1 MVFSTKDRY
10 ANVCGRSS
18 VPRTGMD
25 PDPGVTRT
33 GADSPAGPPVDRRH
47 SHHDPRSS
55 DGSPDRPE
63 MSARSVC
70 DSVSEVPCF
79 LAARWESIGPARLP
93 SSGDSSFHTAPP
105 VHHTQDTIT
114 AVQHSVELEN
124 KTTKAST
131 ALELYALSIV
141 QEAISSAANHLK
153 DSKPLNSR
161 NLDKISESE
170 DAEGQESQANQ
181 DAKEA
186 TDDNFCDTSTLTDVR
201 ELRDVTMTDP
211 TAGSDISCRNASQS
225 HHLLTGDVVDKHAL
239 LSSRGHRPTSPTNTD
254 GISPG
259 PAKLAITPSTELTVS
274 GHGDSSPPADTAT
287 PSHEASCPLYSD
299 VPGYTGTKRLSS
311 SKSEGDGVT
320 LSLHS
325 RVMENGKRESC
336 AAEDEEF
343 SIQSETPVEHNSE
356 ASGTA
361 DVQSDDVF
369 SESASAANERDRI
382 RRLRLAVET
391 LVDEFR
397 LEKELEALLKP
408 RTSSAFA
415 TNETN
420 VEMIRGV
427 QSDMMEML
435 PPGAEES
442 RAFYDEIRSILD
454 SVKSKRRVGDA
465 QVGGNSVEK
474 ETSEFVKSSP
484 LSKVKSTLV
493 GEVSN
498 YVDSHLIT
506 GASKEQRFEE
516 NIDLSDSLADSPE
529 QDTPVTTCYDSFMET
544 IPLISEDEDSQ
555 DDDVVVT
562 TGTPEQVRT
571 FDPWTA
577 AVHDSKTTRE
587 LHTSG
592 EDSNGGT
599 NLGKVIE
606 NTFKEVELSGSS
618 IEQTEFI
625 VAKSRQMSVDK
636 FCESQSMEANERDM
650 MNQVSS
656 CDRYSKEDSERTTV
670 PIVVHVTR
678 KDAANHSEE
687 NHLTEE
693 TAITVIAAEGTEK
706 IDLMNNQTAGM
717 ADRNNTGSVE
727 RDQQSSQTRPQ
738 TADTSVERDQ
748 QSSQTRPQTADM
760 SVERDQ
766 QSSQTR
772 PQTADTSV
780 ERDQQSSQTRPQT
793 ADTSVERDQQSSQT
807 RPQTADT
814 SVERDQ
820 QSSQTRPQTADTSV
834 ERDQQSSQTRPQTT
848 DMSEERDQ
856 QSSQIRPQTADTS
869 VERDQQS
876 SQTRPQTT
884 DMSEERDQQSSQTR
898 PQTADTSEERD
909 QQSSQ
914 IRPQTADMSEERDQQ
929 SSQTRPQTADTSE
942 ERDQQSSQTRPQT
955 ADMSEERD
963 QQSSQTRPQTADTS
977 EERDQ
982 QSSQT
987 RPQTADTSVE
997 RDQQSSQTRPQTAD
1011 TSEERDQQS
1020 SQTRPQTADTSEERD
1035 QQSSQTRPQAA
1046 DTSVERD
1053 QQSSQTRPQTA
1064 DMSVERDQQSSQTRP
1079 QTADTSEERDQQS
1092 SQTRT
1097 QTADMSVERDQ
1108 QSSQTRP
1115 QTRVPGRVRRSSQS
1129 PECHHKL
1136 TSAEDIVFDIQEKL
1150 DEGGEGDSSERDS
1163 PKPVSASRSHRQVEL
1178 IQAESC
1184 ASSEGKM
1191 MVRSRHSSG
1200 SPEAHRRSPLAVE
1213 DGGPFREEDVDRG
1226 SLGQNTDVV
1235 SEEETDSLP
1244 LLLDTDKLL
1253 PQMFDEQIS
1262 PNTVVKSMSDLRE
1275 GRFMAVRDYRRS
1287 YMDREPILYR
1297 GDIVTACRTPH
1308 LPCYSLTSVD
1318 VLTFVPE
1325 SYLRPLDLD
1334 D

>member
-1 MVFSTKDRY
+1 M
-10 ANVCGRSS
+10 N
-18 VPRTGMD
+18 

-33 GADSPAGPPVDRRH
+33 GADSRADPPVHRRY

-63 MSARSVC
+63 MLTRSVC

-114 AVQHSVELEN
+114 AVQQSEELGN

-153 DSKPLNSR
+153 DSKPLKSR
-161 NLDKISESE
+161 NLDRDGKISDNE
-170 DAEGQESQANQ
+170 DAEGQEFQTNQ

-186 TDDNFCDTSTLTDVR
+186 SDKNVCDTSTLTDVCALR
-201 ELRDVTMTDP
+201 ERYDVTMTEP
-211 TAGSDISCRNASQS
+211 TAGHDISCRNVSES

-239 LSSRGHRPTSPTNTD
+239 LSPREHRPTSPTNTD
-254 GISPG
+254 EISPR
-259 PAKLAITPSTELTVS
+259 PAKPAITLSAEPTVS
-274 GHGDSSPPADTAT
+274 GDDGPPPANTAT
-287 PSHEASCPLYSD
+287 TSCEAFSPLYSD

-311 SKSEGDGVT
+311 SQSEGGGVT
-320 LSLHS
+320 LSPHS
-325 RVMENGKRESC
+325 RVMENGKRQSC
-336 AAEDEEF
+336 AAEGKEF
-343 SIQSETPVEHNSE
+343 SIQSETPVQHNSQ

-361 DVQSDDVF
+361 DVQSDDVL
-369 SESASAANERDRI
+369 SETTSAANERDRI

-391 LVDEFR
+391 LVDEFS
-397 LEKELEALLKP
+397 LENDLEALLNGKQP
-408 RTSSAFA
+408 RTPSAFA
-415 TNETN
+415 TDETN

-435 PPGAEES
+435 PPSAEES
-442 RAFYDEIRSILD
+442 RAFCDEIRSILD

-465 QVGGNSVEK
+465 QVEENSEDK
-474 ETSEFVKSSP
+474 ETSGCVKSSP
-484 LSKVKSTLV
+484 LSYVVKSTLV

-498 YVDSHLIT
+498 NVDSHLIK
-506 GASKEQRFEE
+506 GASEEQRFEE
-516 NIDLSDSLADSPE
+516 NLDLSDSLADSPE

-555 DDDVVVT
+555 DDDVVGT
-562 TGTPEQVRT
+562 TGTREQVGT

-577 AVHDSKTTRE
+577 AVHDSKTTGE
-587 LHTSG
+587 LQTSG
-592 EDSNGGT
+592 EDSNCGT

-618 IEQTEFI
+618 NEQTEVI
-625 VAKSRQMSVDK
+625 VAKSRQMPVDN
-636 FCESQSMEANERDM
+636 FCESQSMEANEKDM

-656 CDRYSKEDSERTTV
+656 CDTYLKEDSERTTV
-670 PIVVHVTR
+670 PIVVHVSR
-678 KDAANHSEE
+678 KDAANYSKE
-687 NHLTEE
+687 NHLTED
-693 TAITVIAAEGTEK
+693 TTITVIAAEGTEK
-706 IDLMNNQTAGM
+706 IDSMDNQTADM
-717 ADRNNTGSVE
+717 ADRNN
-727 RDQQSSQTRPQ
+727 
-738 TADTSVERDQ
+738 AW
-748 QSSQTRPQTADM
+748 
-760 SVERDQ
+760 
-766 QSSQTR
+766 
-772 PQTADTSV
+772 
-780 ERDQQSSQTRPQT
+780 
-793 ADTSVERDQQSSQT
+793 
-807 RPQTADT
+807 
-814 SVERDQ
+814 
-820 QSSQTRPQTADTSV
+820 
-834 ERDQQSSQTRPQTT
+834 
-848 DMSEERDQ
+848 
-856 QSSQIRPQTADTS
+856 
-869 VERDQQS
+869 
-876 SQTRPQTT
+876 
-884 DMSEERDQQSSQTR
+884 
-898 PQTADTSEERD
+898 
-909 QQSSQ
+909 
-914 IRPQTADMSEERDQQ
+914 
-929 SSQTRPQTADTSE
+929 
-942 ERDQQSSQTRPQT
+942 
-955 ADMSEERD
+955 SEERD

-1011 TSEERDQQS
+1011 MSVERDQQSSQTRPQTADKSVERDQQSSQTRPQTADVSEERDQQS
-1020 SQTRPQTADTSEERD
+1020 SQTRPQTADVSE
-1035 QQSSQTRPQAA
+1035 
-1046 DTSVERD
+1046 ERD

-1092 SQTRT
+1092 SQTRPQT
-1097 QTADMSVERDQ
+1097 ADTSEERDQQSSQTRPQTADMPVERDQQSSQTGPQTADVSEERDQQSSQTRPQTADVSEERDQQSSQTRPQTADVSEERDQQSSQTRPQTADVSEERDQQSSQTRPQTADVSVERDQQSSQTRPQTADVSEERDQQSSQTRPQTADMSVERDQ

-1115 QTRVPGRVRRSSQS
+1115 QTADVSEERDQQSSQTRPQTADVSEERDQQSSQTRPQTADMSVERDQQSSQTRPQTIMPGRVRRFSQS

-1136 TSAEDIVFDIQEKL
+1136 TSAEEIVSDIQEKL

-1163 PKPVSASRSHRQVEL
+1163 PKPVSASRSHRQLEL

-1200 SPEAHRRSPLAVE
+1200 SPEAHRRSPLAME

-1226 SLGQNTDVV
+1226 SLGQTETTDVV
-1235 SEEETDSLP
+1235 SEAETDSLP

-1253 PQMFDEQIS
+1253 PQMFDDQIS